1 MSVNIIKQGVFSF
14 LTELTENNNRDW
26 FEKNKIR
33 FKNHEF
39 EMKRFLSEVNSRLNQ
54 HDNIEKAKIFRIY
67 RDLRFSRTKTPYK
80 THFGMTL
87 HRQKPNLRGGYYI
100 HIEPNNSFLGVGFW
114 GPNPPDLFRIR
125 KELEFNSI
133 ELRKIINEKNFKKKW
148 GLLVGEELKTSPKGF
163 TFDHPNIDLIRKKQ
177 YIFVKKITNEE
188 VVSTKFHSIIENH
201 FRAIRPFFDFMSN
214 VLTTDLNGESII

>member
-39 EMKRFLSEVNSRLNQ
+39 EMKGFLSEVNSRLNQ

-67 RDLRFSRTKTPYK
+67 RDLRFSRNKTPYK

-148 GLLVGEELKTSPKGF
+148 GLLVGEEVKTSPKSGGSGSLFRRRGENEKSLFGSRSWPEAFCKSFRKSSFGGWSWIEASSF
-163 TFDHPNIDLIRKKQ
+163 TNPLGKGRL
-177 YIFVKKITNEE
+177 E
-188 VVSTKFHSIIENH
+188 
-201 FRAIRPFFDFMSN
+201 A
-214 VLTTDLNGESII
+214 GA